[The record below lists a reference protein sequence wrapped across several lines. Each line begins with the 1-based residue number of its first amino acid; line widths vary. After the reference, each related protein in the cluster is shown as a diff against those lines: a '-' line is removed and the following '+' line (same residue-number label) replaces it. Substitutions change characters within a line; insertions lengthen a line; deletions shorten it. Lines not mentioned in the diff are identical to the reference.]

1 VAPAAFLNHTVVAS
15 TAVTNGDAASSGSL
29 PSAGTVVAGAGR
41 GSERSAAARST
52 DGRSAG
58 ASAGL
63 SAVRGPAGGVVRP
76 DDEPARTSTV

>member
-1 VAPAAFLNHTVVAS
+1 MAPAAFFNHTVVAS

-58 ASAGL
+58 ASA
-63 SAVRGPAGGVVRP
+63 VRGPAGGVVRP